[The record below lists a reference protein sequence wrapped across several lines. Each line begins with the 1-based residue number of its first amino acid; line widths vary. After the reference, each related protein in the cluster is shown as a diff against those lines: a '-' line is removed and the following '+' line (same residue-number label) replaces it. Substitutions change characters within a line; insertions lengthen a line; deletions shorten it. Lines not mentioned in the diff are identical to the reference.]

1 MCCVILFVLLLCWW
15 SCSRRQA
22 DAKSFLPA
30 FVVRSG
36 LARVG
41 VTSTTSGPSR
51 LDCTGAN
58 RGAGGVCLQLLSGT
72 PRHLF
77 RYRGLCPSGWM
88 LSLLSLA
95 CYAPHGSPFN
105 QGVWAFRVMCQLLC
119 TSSCTRNRHSHMRR
133 ALSRHRGNR
142 PTPTPWQGTHPK
154 RPQHQQ

>member
-1 MCCVILFVLLLCWW
+1 MYAECSSSYIMAMCCVIFFVLLLCWW

-88 LSLLSLA
+88 LFLLSLA
-95 CYAPHGSPFN
+95 CYAPHGTNATGNMLESSWS
-105 QGVWAFRVMCQLLC
+105 GRDLLRC
-119 TSSCTRNRHSHMRR
+119 SAGDHAHYRSF
-133 ALSRHRGNR
+133 
-142 PTPTPWQGTHPK
+142 PTCFL
-154 RPQHQQ
+154 